1 MFERLLQ
8 NLDFQG
14 LLAKQPMKLTNLIVQ
29 RPIIR
34 RRHDLFAAAGGSQAA
49 LRHQSAPREQLVWRD
64 AVSAS
69 HQAHRHARL
78 EGLLDHPNLLDAV
91 QRRRR

>member
-1 MFERLLQ
+1 V
-8 NLDFQG
+8 
-14 LLAKQPMKLTNLIVQ
+14 IVQ

-64 AVSAS
+64 AMSAS
-69 HQAHRHARL
+69 PSPSCPARTSTRPCEPSRML
-78 EGLLDHPNLLDAV
+78 SKAGGAE
-91 QRRRR
+91 RT